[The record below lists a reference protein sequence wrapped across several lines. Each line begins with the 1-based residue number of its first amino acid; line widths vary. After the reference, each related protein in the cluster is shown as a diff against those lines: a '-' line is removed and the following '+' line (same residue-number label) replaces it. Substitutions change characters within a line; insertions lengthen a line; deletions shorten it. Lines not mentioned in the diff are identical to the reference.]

1 LPARAILLYSPKDIA
16 LHEFFIENDAPALAE
31 LRAVYGYL
39 QRTPLTRFDGIERA
53 IGLPQIKARVA
64 VE

>member
-1 LPARAILLYSPKDIA
+1 LPARAILLYSPKDTA